1 MGRSFVEKA
10 IESNRPFVVKTAAG
24 DVYEVPHRDFISFSA
39 KRTTL
44 IISFEK
50 EGREDVAY
58 VPLLTVT
65 SVEAQAVKAPAG
77 T

>member
-1 MGRSFVEKA
+1 MDRSFVDKA

-50 EGREDVAY
+50 DGKEELAHVQ
-58 VPLLTVT
+58 LLTVT
-65 SVEAQAVKAPAG
+65 SIEAEPVGSEA
-77 T
+77 

>member
-1 MGRSFVEKA
+1 MDRSFVEKA
-10 IESNRPFVVKTAAG
+10 IESNEPFVVKTTGG
-24 DVYEVPHRDFISFSA
+24 DIYEVPHRDFISFSA

-50 EGREDVAY
+50 GSREELAY

-65 SVEAQAVKAPAG
+65 SIEAAPTISPA
-77 T
+77 